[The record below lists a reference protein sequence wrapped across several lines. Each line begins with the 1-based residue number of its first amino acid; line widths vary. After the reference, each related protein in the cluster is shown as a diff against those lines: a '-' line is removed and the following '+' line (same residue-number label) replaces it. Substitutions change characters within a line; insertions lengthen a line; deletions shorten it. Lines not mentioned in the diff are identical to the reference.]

1 MVTAPVLGLAAVGVN
16 VTSMVQATSD
26 ESAPPPYGQ
35 EVGVVT
41 SAKSP
46 LAVMLVRVSWPI
58 AIDVKV
64 TLCSGLVVLPATD
77 PKSRLLGAS
86 VTAFGGENLAT

>member
-1 MVTAPVLGLAAVGVN
+1 MVTAPVLGLAAVGVK

-35 EVGVVT
+35 EVAVVT

-58 AIDVKV
+58 AIGVRV
-64 TLCSGLVVLPATD
+64 TLWFGLVELPGTD
-77 PKSRLLGAS
+77 PKLRLLGAS
-86 VTAFGGENLAT
+86 VTALGGEILAT